1 MARAKRICPRPGC
14 PRPAVGRYC
23 PEHNKEYDRSRG
35 TATARGYGAAHRRA
49 RAEWDT
55 RVQRGGI
62 CCQRCGGPITPG
74 EPWHLDH
81 DDDRSRYRGPACAPC
96 NLRLAGLARHG
107 ISPDG

>member
-35 TATARGYGAAHRRA
+35 TTTARGYGHDHQKA
-49 RAEWDT
+49 RAEWAE
-55 RVQRGGI
+55 RVKRGGI

-81 DDDRSRYRGPACAPC
+81 DDHDRTRYLGPSHARC
-96 NLRLAGLARHG
+96 NNAAGGRRAHLY
-107 ISPDG
+107 D